1 MGFGILS
8 GNGNGG
14 DDKFGTIKSSLI
26 LSGGEKLGTTKSSA
40 ILSVLVEEYKL
51 DALSNEEPSC
61 VLLFSGSESKCN

>member
-14 DDKFGTIKSSLI
+14 DDKFDTIKSSLI

-61 VLLFSGSESKCN
+61 VLLFSGSEN